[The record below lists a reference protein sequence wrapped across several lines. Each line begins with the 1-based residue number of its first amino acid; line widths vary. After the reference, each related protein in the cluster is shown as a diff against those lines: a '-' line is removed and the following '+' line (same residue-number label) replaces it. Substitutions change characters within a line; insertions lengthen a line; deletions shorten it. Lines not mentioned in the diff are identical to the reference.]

1 VALRSVF
8 NYSVLLK
15 YYRTGDSLQSQ
26 LYHQNM
32 NDSILGSKPQFSG
45 HETFPLR
52 QLWLKKAFDAV
63 NDSVDG
69 APKSLFLDEKAVV
82 DFGVGKNMVS
92 SIRFWA
98 GACNILDES
107 VDHLEATQIGEL
119 LFNNIDGLDP
129 YCENISTVWLMHW
142 FLASTPNKTTTWYFL
157 FNHVVQQ
164 VFDRESI
171 ANAIAAQ
178 LVEQKI
184 KLSQATLK
192 RDVEC
197 CIRSYVPRVNSDSPE
212 ELSEPLLGEL
222 GLVIHNSKDSF
233 EFRRG
238 VKRSLHDGIFG
249 YALLD
254 YWQHLEASSSVMAFD
269 RVAHDYGSPG
279 RVFKIDE
286 NGVAERLIA
295 LEQISNGQI
304 QWTEQ
309 AGLRQVTL
317 KNSTPKNIESLKK
330 KLLNTAYVQN

>member
-1 VALRSVF
+1 
-8 NYSVLLK
+8 
-15 YYRTGDSLQSQ
+15 
-26 LYHQNM
+26 M
-32 NDSILGSKPQFSG
+32 NNSILGNKPQFSG

-52 QLWLKKAFDAV
+52 QLWLKKAFDKV
-63 NDSVDG
+63 NLSFYG
-69 APKSLFLDEKAVV
+69 APKSLFLDDKAVV

-98 GACNILDES
+98 GACNILEES
-107 VDHLEATQIGEL
+107 GDHLKATTLGEL
-119 LFNNIDGLDP
+119 LFNDFNGLDP
-129 YCENISTVWLMHW
+129 YCENISTVWLIHW
-142 FLASTPNKTTTWYFL
+142 FLASTPSKTTTWYYL
-157 FNHVVQQ
+157 FNHVIQQ

-171 ANAIAAQ
+171 ANAISAHLA
-178 LVEQKI
+178 EQKI

-197 CIRSYVPRVNSDSPE
+197 CIRSYVPRINSESPE

-238 VKRSLHDGIFG
+238 AKRSLHDGIFG

-254 YWQHLEASSSVMAFD
+254 YWQHLEASGSVMAFD

-286 NGVAERLIA
+286 NGIAERLIA
-295 LEQISNGQI
+295 LEQLSEGKI

-317 KNSTPKNIESLKK
+317 KNSTQKSIELLKE
-330 KLLNTAYVQN
+330 KLLSRAYSQI

>member
-1 VALRSVF
+1 
-8 NYSVLLK
+8 
-15 YYRTGDSLQSQ
+15 
-26 LYHQNM
+26 M

-63 NDSVDG
+63 NNSNDEG
-69 APKSLFLDEKAVV
+69 NKSLFLDEKAVV

-98 GACNILDES
+98 VACNILKEQS
-107 VDHLEATQIGEL
+107 DHLETTEIGEL
-119 LFNNIDGLDP
+119 LFNAFDGLDP

-142 FLASTPNKTTTWYFL
+142 FLASTPNKTTTWYYL
-157 FNHVVQQ
+157 FNHVIQQ

-178 LVEQKI
+178 LADQKI

-222 GLVIHNSKDSF
+222 GLVIHHSKDSF

-238 VKRSLHDGIFG
+238 PKRSLHDGIFG

-254 YWQHLEASSSVMAFD
+254 YWQHLEASGSVMAFD
-269 RVAHDYGSPG
+269 KVAHDYGSPG

-286 NGVAERLIA
+286 NGIAERLIA
-295 LEQISNGQI
+295 LDQLSNGQI

-317 KNSTPKNIESLKK
+317 KNNTLRHIESLKV
-330 KLLNTAYVQN
+330 KLLKTAFSQN

>member
-1 VALRSVF
+1 MHMSNL
-8 NYSVLLK
+8 
-15 YYRTGDSLQSQ
+15 
-26 LYHQNM
+26 
-32 NDSILGSKPQFSG
+32 ILGNKPHFSG

-52 QLWLKKAFDAV
+52 QLWLKKAYDKV
-63 NDSVDG
+63 SHTIDG
-69 APKSLFLDEKAVV
+69 APKTIFSDEKSVV

-98 GACNILDES
+98 VACNILEEKS
-107 VDHLEATQIGEL
+107 DHLKSTKVGEL
-119 LFNNIDGLDP
+119 LLNDSKGVDP
-129 YCENISTVWLMHW
+129 YCENISTIWLMHW

-157 FNHVVQQ
+157 FNHISQQ

-171 ANAIAAQ
+171 VEAISTQ
-178 LVEQKI
+178 LSEQQV
-184 KLSQATLK
+184 KLSQSTLK

-197 CIRSYVPRVNSDSPE
+197 CIRSYVPRVSSDSPE

-233 EFRRG
+233 AFRRG
-238 VKRSLHDGIFG
+238 AKRSLQNGIFG

-254 YWQHLEASSSVMAFD
+254 YWQRLGASGSVMAFD
-269 RVAHDYGSPG
+269 RVAHGYGSPG

-286 NGVAERLIA
+286 SGIAERLIF
-295 LEQISNGQI
+295 LEQISDGEI

-317 KNSTPKNIESLKK
+317 KNSTPKNIEILKK
-330 KLLNTAYVQN
+330 KLLISAYRQH

>member
-1 VALRSVF
+1 
-8 NYSVLLK
+8 
-15 YYRTGDSLQSQ
+15 
-26 LYHQNM
+26 M
-32 NDSILGSKPQFSG
+32 NESILGSKPQFSG

-63 NDSVDG
+63 NYSVDG
-69 APKSLFLDEKAVV
+69 GSKSLFLDEKAVV

-98 GACNILDES
+98 VACNILEES
-107 VDHLEATQIGEL
+107 SDNFEPTHIGDL
-119 LFNNIDGLDP
+119 LFNDVDGLDP
-129 YCENISTVWLMHW
+129 FCENISTVWLMHW
-142 FLASTPNKTTTWYFL
+142 FLASTPSKTTTWYFL

-171 ANAIAAQ
+171 GNAIASQ
-178 LVEQKI
+178 LSEQKI

-197 CIRSYVPRVNSDSPE
+197 CIRSYVPRINSDSPE

-222 GLVIHNSKDSF
+222 GLVVHSSKDSF
-233 EFRRG
+233 EFQRG
-238 VKRSLHDGIFG
+238 AKRSLHDGIFG

-254 YWQHLEASSSVMAFD
+254 YWQRLEASGSVMAFD

-286 NGVAERLIA
+286 NAIAERLIS

-317 KNSTPKNIESLKK
+317 KNSTPKSIESLKK
-330 KLLNTAYVQN
+330 KLLSTAYTHN

>member
-1 VALRSVF
+1 
-8 NYSVLLK
+8 
-15 YYRTGDSLQSQ
+15 
-26 LYHQNM
+26 M
-32 NDSILGSKPQFSG
+32 NESILGKKPQFSG

-63 NDSVDG
+63 ANRPFFG
-69 APKSLFLDEKAVV
+69 EAPKYIFADEKAIV

-98 GACNILDES
+98 VACNVLEES
-107 VDHLEATQIGEL
+107 NDLYKATFAADT
-119 LFNNIDGLDP
+119 LFNEFHGHDP

-142 FLASTPNKTTTWYFL
+142 FLASTPDRTTTWYYL

-164 VFDRESI
+164 VFDREFIAKSLAGELESI
-171 ANAIAAQ
+171 KA
-178 LVEQKI
+178 KI
-184 KLSQATLK
+184 SQATLK

-197 CIRSYVPRVNSDSPE
+197 CIRSYVPRANSDSPE
-212 ELSEPLLGEL
+212 DLSEPLLGEL
-222 GLVIHNSKDSF
+222 GLIVHNSKDSF

-238 VKRSLHDGIFG
+238 PKRSLNDGIFG

-254 YWQHLEASSSVMAFD
+254 YWERLEASGSVMAFD

-286 NGVAERLIA
+286 NGIAERLVS
-295 LEQISNGQI
+295 LEQITNGQI

-317 KNSTPKNIESLKK
+317 KNNTEKSIKALKE
-330 KLLNTAYVQN
+330 KLLKIAYSKD

>member
-1 VALRSVF
+1 
-8 NYSVLLK
+8 
-15 YYRTGDSLQSQ
+15 
-26 LYHQNM
+26 M
-32 NDSILGSKPQFSG
+32 IDSILGKKPQFSG

-52 QLWLKKAFDAV
+52 QLWLKKAFD
-63 NDSVDG
+63 SVQNRPYFG
-69 APKSLFLDEKAVV
+69 EAPKHIFADEGAIV

-98 GACNILDES
+98 VACNVLEES
-107 VDHLEATQIGEL
+107 NDSYKVTSVADA
-119 LFNNIDGLDP
+119 LFNEFQGLDP

-142 FLASTPNKTTTWYFL
+142 FLASNPDRTTTWYYL

-164 VFDRESI
+164 VFDRDFI
-171 ANAIAAQ
+171 GKAIAGELENIKA
-178 LVEQKI
+178 KI
-184 KLSQATLK
+184 SQATLK

-197 CIRSYVPRVNSDSPE
+197 CIRSYVPRANSDSPE
-212 ELSEPLLGEL
+212 DLSEPLLGEL
-222 GLVIHNSKDSF
+222 GLIVHNSKDSF

-238 VKRSLHDGIFG
+238 AKRSLHDGIFG

-254 YWQHLEASSSVMAFD
+254 YWERLEASGSVMAFD

-286 NGVAERLIA
+286 NGIAERLIS
-295 LEQISNGQI
+295 LEQITNGQI

-317 KNSTPKNIESLKK
+317 KNNSEKSVKALKE
-330 KLLNTAYVQN
+330 KLLKIAYSKD

>member
-1 VALRSVF
+1 M
-8 NYSVLLK
+8 K
-15 YYRTGDSLQSQ
+15 E
-26 LYHQNM
+26 
-32 NDSILGSKPQFSG
+32 SILGKKPQFSG

-63 NDSVDG
+63 QMPPFFG
-69 APKSLFLDEKAVV
+69 EAPKSIFFEEKSIV

-92 SIRFWA
+92 AIRFWA
-98 GACNILDES
+98 VACN
-107 VDHLEATQIGEL
+107 VLEEHSDSYKVTPIADA
-119 LFNNIDGLDP
+119 LFNAETGLDP
-129 YCENISTVWLMHW
+129 FCESLSTVWLMHW
-142 FLASTPNKTTTWYFL
+142 FLASTPDKTTTWYYV
-157 FNHVVQQ
+157 FNHVIQHI
-164 VFDRESI
+164 FDRGSI
-171 ANAIAAQ
+171 GAAIAGT
-178 LVEQKI
+178 LSEQNI

-197 CIRSYVPRVNSDSPE
+197 CVRSYAPRVNSESPE

-222 GLVIHNSKDSF
+222 GLISHNSKESF

-238 VKRSLHDGIFG
+238 AKRSLHDGIFG

-254 YWQHLEASSSVMAFD
+254 YWQRLEAAGSVMAFD

-279 RVFKIDE
+279 RVFKLEE
-286 NGVAERLIA
+286 NGVTERLIS

-317 KNSTPKNIESLKK
+317 KNSSEKNFETLKK
-330 KLLNTAYVQN
+330 KLLAAAYRHD

>member
-1 VALRSVF
+1 MSE
-8 NYSVLLK
+8 
-15 YYRTGDSLQSQ
+15 
-26 LYHQNM
+26 
-32 NDSILGSKPQFSG
+32 SILGKKPQFSG

-63 NDSVDG
+63 QDRPYFG
-69 APKSLFLDEKAVV
+69 EAPKHIFADEEAIV

-98 GACNILDES
+98 VACNVLEES
-107 VDHLEATQIGEL
+107 NDSYKVTSVADA
-119 LFNNIDGLDP
+119 LFNEFHGLDP

-142 FLASTPNKTTTWYFL
+142 FLASNPDRTTTWYYL

-164 VFDRESI
+164 VFDREFI
-171 ANAIAAQ
+171 GKAIAGELENIKA
-178 LVEQKI
+178 KI
-184 KLSQATLK
+184 SQATLK

-197 CIRSYVPRVNSDSPE
+197 CIRSYVPRANSDSPE
-212 ELSEPLLGEL
+212 DLSEPLLGEL
-222 GLVIHNSKDSF
+222 GLIVHNSKDSF

-238 VKRSLHDGIFG
+238 PKRTLHDGIFG

-254 YWQHLEASSSVMAFD
+254 YWEHLEASGSVMAFD

-286 NGVAERLIA
+286 NGIAERLIS
-295 LEQISNGQI
+295 LEQITNGQI

-317 KNSTPKNIESLKK
+317 KNNSEKSIKALKE
-330 KLLNTAYVQN
+330 KLLKIAYSKD

>member
-1 VALRSVF
+1 
-8 NYSVLLK
+8 
-15 YYRTGDSLQSQ
+15 
-26 LYHQNM
+26 M
-32 NDSILGSKPQFSG
+32 IDSILGKKPQFSG

-52 QLWLKKAFDAV
+52 QLWLKKAFD
-63 NDSVDG
+63 SVQNRPYFG
-69 APKSLFLDEKAVV
+69 EAPKHIFADEGAIV

-98 GACNILDES
+98 VACNVLEES
-107 VDHLEATQIGEL
+107 SDSYKVTSVADA
-119 LFNNIDGLDP
+119 LFNEFQGLDP

-142 FLASTPNKTTTWYFL
+142 FLASTPDRTTTWYYL

-164 VFDRESI
+164 VFDRDFIGKALAGELESI
-171 ANAIAAQ
+171 KA
-178 LVEQKI
+178 KI
-184 KLSQATLK
+184 SQATLK

-197 CIRSYVPRVNSDSPE
+197 CIRSYVPRANSDSPE
-212 ELSEPLLGEL
+212 DLSEPLLGEL
-222 GLVIHNSKDSF
+222 GLIVHNSKDSF

-238 VKRSLHDGIFG
+238 AKRSLHDGIFG

-254 YWQHLEASSSVMAFD
+254 YWERLEASGSVMAFD

-286 NGVAERLIA
+286 NGIAERLIS
-295 LEQISNGQI
+295 LEQITNGQI

-317 KNSTPKNIESLKK
+317 KNNSEKGVKALKE
-330 KLLNTAYVQN
+330 KLLKIAYSKD

>member
-1 VALRSVF
+1 M
-8 NYSVLLK
+8 K
-15 YYRTGDSLQSQ
+15 MIETT
-26 LYHQNM
+26 
-32 NDSILGSKPQFSG
+32 LGSKPQFSG

-63 NDSVDG
+63 QSSPYFG
-69 APKSLFLDEKAVV
+69 EAPKKIFSDERAIV

-98 GACNILDES
+98 IACN
-107 VDHLEATQIGEL
+107 VLEEHNDSYKVTPVADSI
-119 LFNNIDGLDP
+119 FNEFSGLDP
-129 YCENISTVWLMHW
+129 YCEHISTVWLMHW
-142 FLASTPNKTTTWYFL
+142 FLASTPDRTTTWYFL
-157 FNHVVQQ
+157 FNHIVQQ
-164 VFDRESI
+164 VFDRELIGKSLSSELERLKVKI
-171 ANAIAAQ
+171 A
-178 LVEQKI
+178 
-184 KLSQATLK
+184 QATLK

-197 CIRSYVPRVNSDSPE
+197 CIRSYVPRANSDSPE
-212 ELSEPLLGEL
+212 DLSEPLLGEL
-222 GLVIHNSKDSF
+222 GLIVHNSKDSF

-254 YWQHLEASSSVMAFD
+254 YWQRLEVFGSVMAFD

-286 NGVAERLIA
+286 SNISERLMS
-295 LEQISNGQI
+295 LEQITNGQI

-317 KNSTPKNIESLKK
+317 KNNSDKSIESLKK
-330 KLLNTAYVQN
+330 KLLNIAYSKG

>member
-1 VALRSVF
+1 ML
-8 NYSVLLK
+8 NYVQ
-15 YYRTGDSLQSQ
+15 TGDSLQLQ
-26 LYHQNM
+26 QYHQNM
-32 NDSILGSKPQFSG
+32 NESILGSKPQFSG

-63 NDSVDG
+63 NYSVDV
-69 APKSLFLDEKAVV
+69 ASKSLFLDEKAVV

-98 GACNILDES
+98 IACNILEES
-107 VDHLEATQIGEL
+107 SDSFEPTQIGDL
-119 LFNNIDGLDP
+119 LFNDVDGLDP

-142 FLASTPNKTTTWYFL
+142 FLASTPSKTTTWYFL

-171 ANAIAAQ
+171 GNAIASQ
-178 LVEQKI
+178 LSEQKI

-197 CIRSYVPRVNSDSPE
+197 CIRSYVPRINSDSPE

-222 GLVIHNSKDSF
+222 GLVVHNSKDSF

-238 VKRSLHDGIFG
+238 AKRSLHDGIFG

-254 YWQHLEASSSVMAFD
+254 YWQRLETSGSVMAFD

-286 NGVAERLIA
+286 NAIAERLIS

-317 KNSTPKNIESLKK
+317 KNSTPKGIESLKK
-330 KLLNTAYVQN
+330 KLLSTAYSHN

>member
-1 VALRSVF
+1 MALRSVF

-107 VDHLEATQIGEL
+107 VDHLKATQIGEL

-286 NGVAERLIA
+286 NGVAERLIT